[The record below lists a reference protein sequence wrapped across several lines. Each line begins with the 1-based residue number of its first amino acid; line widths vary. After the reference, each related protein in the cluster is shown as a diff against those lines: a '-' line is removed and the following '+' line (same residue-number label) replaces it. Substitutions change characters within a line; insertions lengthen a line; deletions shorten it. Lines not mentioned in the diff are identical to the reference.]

1 MGRVVRIRQFEVNDL
16 SEIFNLALDTL
27 KEAYTPAFLIDLH
40 SYWPEGFIVLEE
52 RGVIQGFIAGILMSR
67 AHARILMLGVRET
80 RRRRGYATMLC
91 REFLTRCAMRGIR
104 MVTLEV
110 RIGNDAAIS
119 MYLKLGFSPVM
130 ELNHYYTDGES
141 ALKMQLIL

>member
-1 MGRVVRIRQFEVNDL
+1 MNETVRIRQFEVNDL

-27 KEAYTPAFLIDLH
+27 KEAYTPTFLIDLH

-52 RGVIQGFIAGILMSR
+52 RGAIQGFIAGILMSR
-67 AHARILMLGVRET
+67 AHARILMLGVRKT
-80 RRRRGYATMLC
+80 HRRRGYGTMLC
-91 REFLTRCAMRGIR
+91 MDFLRRCAMRGVR

-110 RIGNDAAIS
+110 RTGNEAAIS
-119 MYLKLGFSPVM
+119 MYLKMGFSPGM
-130 ELNHYYTDGES
+130 RLNNYYTDGES